1 MNASLIVDGLLKLPA
16 RLRSGRITGQFEVRE
31 LAEIIQSG
39 TIVILQGVFARDAVL
54 ALRREVFDWALG
66 QPPNDPTAE
75 NFHVILQGVSRLQKT
90 AHAYHAYNLEDAYR
104 FAADLG
110 SGRALDFFEPLKDLQ
125 NALNGVRNPSLVTK
139 VDGYRFHPQL
149 IQYPLGGGQ
158 LGRHVHP
165 LEPQRVGTIVS
176 CSQRGVDYQ
185 TGGTCFET
193 PNGDGDG
200 VRVVDIEEHHDIGD
214 VAFFRFDL
222 PHWVKP
228 VDPALTIDWSAP
240 SGRWVLAM
248 PYYNQPAR

>member
-1 MNASLIVDGLLKLPA
+1 MNTRVTAEGLMKLPA
-16 RLRSGRITGQFEVRE
+16 RLRSGHITGQFEVRE
-31 LAEIIQSG
+31 LAEIIDAG
-39 TIVILQGVFARDAVL
+39 TIVILQGVFARDDVL

-66 QPPNDPTAE
+66 QPPNDPAAE
-75 NFHVILQGVSRLQKT
+75 NFHTVLQGVSRLQKT
-90 AHAYHAYNLEDAYR
+90 PHAYHAYNLEDAYR

-110 SGRALDFFEPLKDLQ
+110 SGRVLDFFEPLKDLQ
-125 NALNGVRNPSLVTK
+125 NALNGVRNQSLVAK

-193 PNGDGDG
+193 ATG
-200 VRVVDIEEHHDIGD
+200 VVDIEEHHDIGD

-228 VDPALTIDWSAP
+228 VDPALTTDWSAP